1 MRLTLSDLAVATGG
15 TVTGDATTA
24 VDGLGIDSR
33 ALPPG
38 AGFVALVAER
48 DGHDFVP
55 AAVAHGAAAVIA
67 ERQLSGAEDPGVP
80 VLVVEDTAVALLAI
94 GRLAR
99 DRLPDR
105 VVGVTGSVGKTSTKD
120 LLAAV
125 LGARWTTAASA
136 RSFNNEIGVPLTLV
150 GAPPDTGAAVIE
162 MGARGPGHIAL
173 LCGIARPTAAV
184 VTAVADA
191 HLEMFGTIDDV
202 ARAKGELVEA
212 LPPEGV
218 AVLNADDARVAAMAE
233 RTTAQVLTYGVG
245 PASEADVRATDVEL
259 DDLLRP
265 RLLLRSPWGDA
276 PVGLQVHGAHQAANA
291 VAAAACALALGVD
304 LDDVVEALGTASIS
318 GMRMQVERASSGL
331 VVVNDAYNANP
342 TSTRAALDA
351 LAALPVTGR
360 KVAALGLMAELG
372 PDGDELHRQVAVYA
386 EERGIDVVSV
396 AAPAYGVADAVL
408 DARAAADHLAA
419 LGPGDAVL
427 VKGSR
432 VAGLEAVAE
441 ALLRDR
447 SGE

>member
-1 MRLTLSDLAVATGG
+1 MRLTLSDLAGATGG
-15 TVTGDATTA
+15 SIDGDPATV

-33 ALPPG
+33 ALPTG
-38 AGFVALVAER
+38 SGFVALVAER

-55 AAVAHGAAAVIA
+55 SAVEAGAVAVLASRPLPDA
-67 ERQLSGAEDPGVP
+67 GVP
-80 VLVVEDTAVALLAI
+80 VLLVDDTADALLAI

-99 DRLPDR
+99 TRLPER

-125 LGARWTTAASA
+125 LGSRWTTAASA

-150 GAPPDTGAAVIE
+150 GAPAGTGAAVIE

-173 LCGIARPTAAV
+173 LCGIARPTAAI

-191 HLEMFGTIDDV
+191 HLEMFGTVEDV

-212 LPPEGV
+212 LPADGI
-218 AVLNADDARVAAMAE
+218 AVLNADDHRVAAMAG
-233 RTTAQVLTYGVG
+233 RTSARVLTYGVG
-245 PASEADVRATDVEL
+245 PASAADVRGTDVTL

-265 RLLLRSPWGDA
+265 RLLLRSPWGEA
-276 PVGLQVHGAHQAANA
+276 PVELAVHGAHQAANA
-291 VAAAACALALGVD
+291 VAAAACALALGLD
-304 LDDVVEALGTASIS
+304 LDDVVEALGRATIS
-318 GMRMQVERASSGL
+318 GMRMQVERAPSGL

-360 KVAALGLMAELG
+360 KVAVLGVMAELG
-372 PDGDELHRQVAVYA
+372 GDSETLHRQVATHA
-386 EERGIDVVSV
+386 GERGIEVVAV
-396 AAPAYGVADAVL
+396 AAPAYGTDVLVADA
-408 DARAAADHLAA
+408 AAAADRLAD

-432 VAGLEAVAE
+432 VAGLEAVATT
-441 ALLRDR
+441 LLTP
-447 SGE
+447 